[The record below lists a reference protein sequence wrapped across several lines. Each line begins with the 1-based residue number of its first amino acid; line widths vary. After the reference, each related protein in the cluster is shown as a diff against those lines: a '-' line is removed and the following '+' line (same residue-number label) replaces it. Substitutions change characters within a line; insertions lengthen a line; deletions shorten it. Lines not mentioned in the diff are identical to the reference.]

1 GVLDSALG
9 NGDTGASWHG
19 HRGGHDWDDFRGNAC
34 IGQSLNF
41 FKTAAENKRIST
53 LEARNSLSHARVEKQ
68 QLINAF
74 LPHSYLIS
82 DLGHVNNFFI
92 VHIAELV
99 QFWRRTQMIR
109 ENHISVLQGM
119 HAAHSE

>member
-1 GVLDSALG
+1 
-9 NGDTGASWHG
+9 
-19 HRGGHDWDDFRGNAC
+19 
-34 IGQSLNF
+34 LNF

-53 LEARNSLSHARVEKQ
+53 LEARNSLSRARVGNQ

-74 LPHSYLIS
+74 LRHRFLIRQ
-82 DLGHVNNFFI
+82 LGHVNNFFI

-99 QFWRRTQMIR
+99 QFWRWTQMIR

-119 HAAHSE
+119 HAAHSDEIPGAWTAANQGHWAG